1 MSKTKRS
8 ASQTGKLAKHR
19 GSSFELEIARLLE
32 MELGIKFQR
41 NLEQVRTA
49 GHSDLVASD
58 PTFPFSL
65 ELKRRRTGNH
75 IPAGAWRQAQE
86 ASSKDD
92 ALFPCVIYRYDRL
105 LPRAVVPFAAIVEAE
120 TGHKTNNMDDQA
132 DLSFPAFCKLTR
144 ELLAWRAERTGH
156 DKGHDKDVFGTEA

>member
-1 MSKTKRS
+1 
-8 ASQTGKLAKHR
+8 
-19 GSSFELEIARLLE
+19 

-49 GHSDLVASD
+49 GHSDLVPSD
-58 PTFPFSL
+58 PDFPFSL
-65 ELKRRRTGNH
+65 ELKRRRAGNH

-92 ALFPCVIYRYDRL
+92 ALFPGVIYRYDRL
-105 LPRAVVPFAAIVEAE
+105 PPRAVVPFSAIVEAE
-120 TGHKTNNMDDQA
+120 TGHKSNNLDDQA

-144 ELLAWRAERTGH
+144 ELLAWREWRREHDEGH
-156 DKGHDKDVFGTEA
+156 DQNVSGTKA